1 MMFVNFAMGLI
12 SSDTNIWIDFYIV
25 NRIEHPFL
33 LNHEYY
39 ISSAAFTD
47 ELVAPKQLGEILV
60 NYGLMQTDIK
70 DEELSL
76 ALEYQE
82 TYKKLSTYDSFALA
96 LAKNRDWILLTG
108 DKPLRDA
115 AECENVECH
124 GVIWIYDELLS
135 SQKISLADY
144 KETMGLLIAAVKA
157 GACRLPISELKRRC

>member
-108 DKPLRDA
+108 DKP
-115 AECENVECH
+115 
-124 GVIWIYDELLS
+124 
-135 SQKISLADY
+135 
-144 KETMGLLIAAVKA
+144 
-157 GACRLPISELKRRC
+157 